1 MLPRIIVALSAGAMI
16 MLAAGCAGT
25 RVQRIAADSRT
36 DLSGS
41 WNDTD
46 SRLVAEE
53 MIKDCLSKPWMDKFS
68 GASKTP
74 TIVVGEI
81 RNKSHEHIAVE
92 TFGKDIERELIN
104 SGRVEFVANKHERVE
119 LREEKADQM
128 AGNATQATVK
138 EAGNESGADLML
150 LGSINTIADQ
160 EGNKTVMFY
169 QINLQLTEIL
179 TNRTLWIGDKKIK
192 KYITRSKASL

>member
-1 MLPRIIVALSAGAMI
+1 MNGRFVTVLCVSALIAG
-16 MLAAGCAGT
+16 AAGCAGT
-25 RVQRIAADSRT
+25 RVKRIEPDSQT
-36 DLSGS
+36 DLSGK

-53 MIKDCLSKPWMDKFS
+53 MIKDCLSKPWIEKFS

-74 TIVVGEI
+74 TIIVGEI
-81 RNKSHEHIAVE
+81 RNKSHEQIAVE
-92 TFGKDIERELIN
+92 TFAKDIERELIN
-104 SGRVEFVANKHERVE
+104 SGRLEFVANKNERIQ

-128 AGNATQATVK
+128 AGNASQSTVK

-150 LGSINTIADQ
+150 LGSLNTIADQ

-169 QINLQLTEIL
+169 QINLQLTEVL

-192 KYITRSKASL
+192 KYITRSKASF

>member
-1 MLPRIIVALSAGAMI
+1 MIPRIAIVLSAGVLLT
-16 MLAAGCAGT
+16 LAAGCAGT
-25 RVQRIAADSRT
+25 RVQRIDAASQT
-36 DLSGS
+36 DLSGK

-53 MIKDCLSKPWMDKFS
+53 MIKDCLSRPWIDKFS
-68 GASKTP
+68 GTSKTP
-74 TIVVGEI
+74 TIIVGEI

-92 TFGKDIERELIN
+92 TFGKEIERELIN
-104 SGRVEFVANKHERVE
+104 SGRVEFVANKNERIQ

-128 AGNATQATVK
+128 AGNASQSTVK

-150 LGSINTIADQ
+150 MGSINTIADQ

-169 QINLQLTEIL
+169 QINLQLTEVL
-179 TNRTLWIGDKKIK
+179 TSRTLWIGDKKIK